1 MNISIRTKLVIYF
14 LASILVPTLII
25 TSIVYV
31 RSTSIINKKMDNLIE
46 RNIDSARLI
55 VEQRLEFI
63 NELTTLISINPDIK
77 NVLSSDSTH
86 DMTTNIREIVTLDRA
101 LDSYYLTNYHVFTN
115 SSAVPKI
122 YLVNKP
128 AYAKYDLSTKVRTI
142 SEAEHFPWFSQLNEK
157 NMLVIN
163 NQQSDEITVAR
174 RLYDLKNA
182 DRVVYAALLTI
193 DMDKK
198 YFNSLLS
205 SYKASLG
212 TEIYILD
219 ENDSV
224 ILKSDSS
231 TKESLNYLKS
241 KISDKKLDPLFDTS
255 DTTRRD
261 SVNGK
266 PTVISTS
273 KMHSLN
279 WKIISFTNV
288 DEINADQN
296 NLNHIVILLLSLCM
310 VVALLTAFALSK
322 SISKPI
328 IKLVKSM
335 ATVKDHNFEI
345 KLEYKKKDEFGYLIG
360 QYKLMMDQIKQLINQ
375 LYTSE
380 SNKQKAELKAK
391 DAELRALQSQINPH
405 FLYNTLDSI
414 NLYAVKYNVPVIS
427 DMISS
432 LSNFFRYG
440 LCKGKSLITVEEE
453 IRHMESYME
462 IQNMRFKQKLKYT
475 INIPQTIRK
484 YQIVKLVLQPLAENS
499 IIHGFQPSNREWLL
513 NISGRIENDNIV
525 LSVEDNGEGGDVEKL
540 NSLLNSEDVQ
550 NESIGIFNVHERIKT
565 TYGAGYGLRYYKN
578 PEYGITAEVT
588 VPCTRYSGGT
598 TNDNSSIG

>member
-1 MNISIRTKLVIYF
+1 MNISIRTKLVLYF

-31 RSTSIINKKMDNLIE
+31 RSTSIINKKMNTLIE

-77 NVLSSDSTH
+77 NVLSSDPTA
-86 DMTTNIREIVTLDRA
+86 DMPVNIREIITLDRA

-115 SSAVPKI
+115 SSVVPKI
-122 YLVNKP
+122 YMVNKP
-128 AYAKYDLSTKVRTI
+128 NYARYDLSTKIHDI
-142 SEAEHFPWFSQLNEK
+142 SEAEHNPWFSQLK
-157 NMLVIN
+157 DKSMVVVN
-163 NQQSDEITVAR
+163 NQPNDQITVAR
-174 RLYDLKNA
+174 KLYDLKSA

-205 SYKASLG
+205 SYKASPG

-219 ENDSV
+219 ENNSV
-224 ILKSDSS
+224 ILKSDSATS
-231 TKESLNYLKS
+231 DSLKYLESN
-241 KISDKKLDPLFDTS
+241 ISDKKLELLFDTNHITKR
-255 DTTRRD
+255 DT
-261 SVNGK
+261 VNGRS
-266 PTVISTS
+266 TLISTGE
-273 KMHSLN
+273 MRSLN
-279 WKIISFTNV
+279 WKIISFTRVN
-288 DEINADQN
+288 EINADQN
-296 NLNHIVILLLSLCM
+296 NLNHIVILLLSVCM

-335 ATVKDHNFEI
+335 ATVRDHNFEI
-345 KLEYKKKDEFGYLIG
+345 KLDYKKKDEFGYLIG
-360 QYKLMMDQIKQLINQ
+360 QYKLMIGQIKELINQ

-380 SNKQKAELKAK
+380 ANKQKAELNAK

-427 DMISS
+427 DMITS

-440 LCKGKSLITVEEE
+440 LCKGKSVITIEEE
-453 IRHMESYME
+453 IKHMESYME

-475 INIPQTIRK
+475 INIPRDIGK
-484 YQIVKLVLQPLAENS
+484 YQIVKLVLQPLVENS
-499 IIHGFQPSNREWLL
+499 IIHGFQTSSREWILT
-513 NISGRIENDNIV
+513 ISGRIENDNII
-525 LSVEDNGEGGDVEKL
+525 LSVTDNGEGGDVCRL
-540 NSLLNSEDVQ
+540 NALLDSDEIR
-550 NESIGIFNVHERIKT
+550 NESIGIFNVHERIRT
-565 TYGAGYGLRYYKN
+565 TYGKEYGLHYYRN
-578 PEYGITAEVT
+578 SDYGITAEV
-588 VPCTRYSGGT
+588 VIPCTRMGGT
-598 TNDNSSIG
+598 LNDNSTIG